1 MDYDQ
6 AKLYGLR
13 FELLRNIAY
22 HDRRRRWF
30 LRWDRIL
37 QATSVF
43 MSCGAIAFFFANL
56 GDYAPAIPA
65 VLAAAATSLNLVF
78 DCRGRAYEYHSLAK
92 RYYAIVEKLEDALH
106 RGVLCEATM
115 CDLFQEMNAIHKDEP
130 PLSVTLNLMAH
141 NEALY
146 QLSGDNLSHV
156 KEHKEHLRWY
166 ERLLANWLD
175 LKSAV

>member
-1 MDYDQ
+1 MKTGTDNADIVDKKTDKNRGQNGAFLSQEVSICKYDLIYNKEGE
-6 AKLYGLR
+6 AKTASL
-13 FELLRNIAY
+13 ELSR
-22 HDRRRRWF
+22 
-30 LRWDRIL
+30 
-37 QATSVF
+37 T
-43 MSCGAIAFFFANL
+43 CGDDKI
-56 GDYAPAIPA
+56 G
-65 VLAAAATSLNLVF
+65 
-78 DCRGRAYEYHSLAK
+78 
-92 RYYAIVEKLEDALH
+92 IVEKLEDALH

-115 CDLFQEMNAIHKDEP
+115 CDLFQELNAIHKDEP

-166 ERLLANWLD
+166 ERFLANWLD